1 MEKGKRG
8 RCGGDTELPWVSHC
22 RLCAG
27 EHHPLLPP
35 CIPKVS
41 LPPLLGCG
49 RLQPYICALS
59 PSGGTQPRQL
69 QAPALGDAHCPPIRF
84 LICSFFSPFAQTHYV
99 RGIWGLLFHLPLL
112 ESSHRFFLRFS
123 LPITGTGE
131 GGELLGTS
139 PKQGLAPYSHSS
151 LQTLFCRAAPPAPLQ
166 RCCDSFPIETSPAL
180 LLARACTARAQAAMG
195 LLASV
200 LDTCA
205 SFSARRSL

>member
-1 MEKGKRG
+1 MSGIKQVLLVEESDLMEKGKRG

-84 LICSFFSPFAQTHYV
+84 LICSFFFPLCTNPLCKRDLGTSVSLASL
-99 RGIWGLLFHLPLL
+99 GIKP
-112 ESSHRFFLRFS
+112 SFFLRFS
-123 LPITGTGE
+123 LPITGSR
-131 GGELLGTS
+131 GGG
-139 PKQGLAPYSHSS
+139 
-151 LQTLFCRAAPPAPLQ
+151 RAAGYQP
-166 RCCDSFPIETSPAL
+166 
-180 LLARACTARAQAAMG
+180 
-195 LLASV
+195 
-200 LDTCA
+200 
-205 SFSARRSL
+205 

>member
-1 MEKGKRG
+1 MGFTLQAVRG
-8 RCGGDTELPWVSHC
+8 GASPSPSSLHPQGLTAPIAGVRPPAALHLCSEPQRGDTAQAAAGTGPGGCSLSPYSLSNLLLFFP
-22 RLCAG
+22 LCTN
-27 EHHPLLPP
+27 PLCKRDLGTS
-35 CIPKVS
+35 VS
-41 LPPLLGCG
+41 LASLG
-49 RLQPYICALS
+49 IK
-59 PSGGTQPRQL
+59 PS
-69 QAPALGDAHCPPIRF
+69 
-84 LICSFFSPFAQTHYV
+84 
-99 RGIWGLLFHLPLL
+99 
-112 ESSHRFFLRFS
+112 FFLRFS
-123 LPITGTGE
+123 LPITGSGE

>member
-84 LICSFFSPFAQTHYV
+84 LICSFFFPLCTNPLCKRDLGTSVSLASL
-99 RGIWGLLFHLPLL
+99 GIKP
-112 ESSHRFFLRFS
+112 SFFLRFS
-123 LPITGTGE
+123 LPITGSGE
-131 GGELLGTS
+131 GEGELLGTS
-139 PKQGLAPYSHSS
+139 PKQGLAPYFHSS

-180 LLARACTARAQAAMG
+180 LLPGTARAQAAMG